1 MALIDRVFAIEG
13 LRRAWPCDG
22 AIAVEVVDRYGRLRA
37 GRFAD
42 SGLVLSPYACD
53 PVLGRVPVGD
63 GTLVVHRH
71 GRRAVVVGA
80 DWVAKHVRKGG
91 ERIARN
97 TLVAGR
103 VYCSWGLEVASVTS
117 WAPTSVSFTR
127 LAGRSLADL
136 GDAALPGW
144 RLLADA
150 WRAVGDQ
157 ELPVHSGA
165 DEAGNLARWQE
176 WARAFATVPDDPRV
190 SGAVL
195 EASRRLVEPAGAPLV
210 VSHADLH
217 DGQLLWDGRSLG
229 VIDLDGARMAEA
241 ALDLTNL
248 WAHAELARVRGTL
261 SAHGLD
267 SVIGWLDDAS
277 TRIPTSAP
285 RLGAYLTAARL
296 RLLFVHSFRPGS
308 RAWLEG
314 WRDHTLSNP
323 TSTP

>member
-1 MALIDRVFAIEG
+1 MALIDQALAIEG
-13 LRRAWPCDG
+13 VRRAWPCDG

-37 GRFAD
+37 GRVSD
-42 SGLVLSPYACD
+42 SGPVLSPYACD
-53 PVLGRVPVGD
+53 PVLGRIPVGE

-80 DWVAKHVRKGG
+80 DRVDKHVRKGG
-91 ERIARN
+91 GRIARA
-97 TLVAGR
+97 TAAAGR
-103 VYCSWGLEVASVTS
+103 AYRSWGLEVASVTS
-117 WAPTSVSFTR
+117 WSPTSVSFTR
-127 LAGRSLADL
+127 LPGRSLADL

-144 RLLADA
+144 RFLADA

-157 ELPVHSGA
+157 ELAPYSGA
-165 DEAGNLARWQE
+165 HEARNLARWE
-176 WARAFATVPDDPRV
+176 EHARASATVDDPRL
-190 SGAVL
+190 SEAVL
-195 EASRRLVEPAGAPLV
+195 EASRRLVEPTGAQLV

-241 ALDLTNL
+241 ALDLTTL
-248 WAHAELARVRGTL
+248 RAHAELARVRGTL

-267 SVIGWLDDAS
+267 SVIGWLNAAAA
-277 TRIPTSAP
+277 RMPTSAT
-285 RLGAYLTAARL
+285 RLDAYLAAARL

-314 WRDHTLSNP
+314 WKDHALSDP